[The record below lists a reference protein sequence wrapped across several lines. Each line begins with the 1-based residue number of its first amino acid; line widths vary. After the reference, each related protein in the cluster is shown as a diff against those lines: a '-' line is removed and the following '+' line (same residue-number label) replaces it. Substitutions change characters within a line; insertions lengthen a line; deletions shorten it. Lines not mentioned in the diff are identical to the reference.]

1 MCIEKNFNIC
11 IYVHNIYV
19 YVKDSAKTIK
29 KIDEPIEIKVSSK
42 DDDTENPQEGDNNS
56 LYGLLLAGT
65 FGATLLGALRRKR
78 NM

>member
-1 MCIEKNFNIC
+1 
-11 IYVHNIYV
+11 YDIYV
-19 YVKDSAKTIK
+19 YVKDSDGIVV
-29 KIDEPIEIKVSSK
+29 KIDEPIEIKVSG
-42 DDDTENPQEGDNNS
+42 ENTDEPDSPSSGDNNS